1 MTSHSLVDTA
11 MPGVSLGRWCPAV
24 LAAGLVP
31 VALSHPWWWLVT
43 IPCAALSG
51 EFAGRVVMEEMV
63 TLVKFLSRSHFV
75 PTAPRDTDQDISHH
89 ELTYL
94 GQPALVRDHGAI
106 GHAVSSWCDALATRS
121 DVSEFSVR
129 WVGATSG
136 PRILL
141 HAHPGIGV
149 PAQLNLLA
157 AAPSRGRSPG
167 WMLERSDYVRT
178 NDHVTRVFRVSSARG
193 ASCLEPLLRNEVA
206 WVHIRIRVH
215 PNHKA
220 HRRINRMTHRV
231 EVEENWHRRGGFRV
245 SPRRERLRARW
256 SYVAAQ
262 LAEGHAVM
270 EVVMSV
276 VVAGVTKEEC
286 DHRSRQVVAVA
297 RQAGISLD
305 RGRFQQASWCH
316 EAAEPW

>member
-1 MTSHSLVDTA
+1 
-11 MPGVSLGRWCPAV
+11 
-24 LAAGLVP
+24 
-31 VALSHPWWWLVT
+31 
-43 IPCAALSG
+43 
-51 EFAGRVVMEEMV
+51 MEEMV
-63 TLVKFLSRSHFV
+63 TIVRFFSRSHFV
-75 PTAPRDTDQDISHH
+75 STVTRDTNQDISHH
-89 ELTYL
+89 ELTYI
-94 GQPALVRDHGAI
+94 GQPALARDHGAI
-106 GHAVSSWCDALATRS
+106 GHVVAGWCDALATRS

-129 WVGATSG
+129 WVRATSG

-141 HAHPGIGV
+141 RARREIGV
-149 PAQLNLLA
+149 PTELIV
-157 AAPSRGRSPG
+157 APATPARGRCPE
-167 WMLERSDYVRT
+167 WILERSDYVRT
-178 NDHVTRVFRVSSARG
+178 NDHVMRVFRVSSARG
-193 ASCLEPLLRNEVA
+193 PSCLEPLLRNEVA
-206 WVHIRIRVH
+206 WVHIQIRVH

-231 EVEENWHRRGGFRV
+231 EVEETWHRRGGFRV

-276 VVAGVTKEEC
+276 VVAGTTKEEC
-286 DHRSRQVVAVA
+286 DHRSRHIVAIA

-305 RGRFQQASWCH
+305 RGRFQQAPWCH